1 MRILIVSSHAAV
13 VGGVERYLQ
22 ALLPTL
28 TQQGHSVGFAF
39 EYPPSAA
46 SEPVDAAGT
55 FEGHWCLTELG
66 IEELLSRVAAWKPD
80 VVYAHGL
87 QSTSLESKLLDR
99 FPVALFAHDYYGTCA
114 TGRKCHLFPKPQT
127 CHRRFGPM
135 CLALHYPA
143 RCGGLSPVTALR
155 NYYFQARRAQ
165 LLPRYHAVLVASRHM
180 CSEFLNHG
188 VESRRLFVVPLPPT
202 RDVPEVR
209 EPEPRLPTGRLLFLG
224 RLTDLKGAHYL
235 IKAVNQAER
244 ELGRPLTLTI
254 GGTGP
259 EQTRLQ
265 ALASRLGVKA
275 DFVGWLNPE
284 RRTEMMRQAE
294 LLVLPSLWPEPFGL
308 VGIEAG
314 CLGLPA
320 VGFAVG
326 GIPEWLIPGQSGELA
341 PGDPPTVAGLTE
353 AIVRALQATEHYR
366 HLCRGAW
373 EVAKKFTMQEHL
385 AKLEYLF
392 HTARLRGNGC
402 RKDAGPGEARC
413 SASA

>member
-1 MRILIVSSHAAV
+1 M
-13 VGGVERYLQ
+13 ERHLQ
-22 ALLPTL
+22 ALMPALA
-28 TQQGHSVGFAF
+28 QRGHSIGFAF
-39 EYPPSAA
+39 EYPPSAE
-46 SEPVDAAGT
+46 SEAVAEAGIC
-55 FEGHWCLTELG
+55 ERQWCLGGLA
-66 IEELLSRVAAWKPD
+66 IEELLSQVAAWEPD

-87 QSTSLESKLLDR
+87 QSTSLEGKLLDS
-99 FPVALFAHDYYGTCA
+99 FPVVLFAHDYYGTCA

-202 RDVPEVR
+202 LDVPEVH

-235 IKAVNQAER
+235 IKAVDRAER
-244 ELGRPLTLTI
+244 RLGRPLTLTI

-265 ALASRLGVKA
+265 ALATRLGVKA
-275 DFVGWLNPE
+275 DFTGWLDTE
-284 RRTEMMRQAE
+284 RRSELMRQAE
-294 LLVLPSLWPEPFGL
+294 LLVVPSVWPEPFGL
-308 VGIEAG
+308 IGIEAG
-314 CLGLPA
+314 CVGLPA

-326 GIPEWLIPGQSGELA
+326 GIPEWLIPGLSGELA

-373 EVAKKFTMQEHL
+373 EVAKKFTMHEHL